1 MLKFNQITDFS
12 VTNKNVI
19 VRVDINVPINNGLI
33 ADDTRIKAILSTL
46 EYLTKQNAKVI
57 VISHFG
63 RPEGQFKKEM
73 SISQLI
79 QRIKDLI
86 PEIKV
91 NFIDDCIG
99 EKVKNAIEKTN
110 YGEIIILENLR
121 FYKEET
127 KNDETFSK
135 NLASFGDLYIN
146 DAFSCSHRSHS
157 SITGIPALLPS
168 CAGLLMEKELN
179 NLNNIFNNPEES
191 MMAIVGGS
199 KVSTKINLLKSL
211 VGKVKCLVV
220 GGGMANSFLYALG
233 YNVGNSLCEKE
244 LKDDA
249 LEIIQKAKINKCKII
264 LPIDVV
270 VTKSLVSNSHCKVKN
285 INDIEDNEII
295 ADIGFLTTSNINQEL
310 QNHQKVLWNGPVG
323 AFEIKPFNIG
333 TENIARIIASLT
345 YQKKIIS
352 IAGGGDVVSALN
364 ESGLINEFSYIST
377 AGGAFLEWLEGES
390 LPGILALSK

>member
-1 MLKFNQITDFS
+1 
-12 VTNKNVI
+12 
-19 VRVDINVPINNGLI
+19 
-33 ADDTRIKAILSTL
+33 
-46 EYLTKQNAKVI
+46 
-57 VISHFG
+57 
-63 RPEGQFKKEM
+63 
-73 SISQLI
+73 
-79 QRIKDLI
+79 
-86 PEIKV
+86 
-91 NFIDDCIG
+91 
-99 EKVKNAIEKTN
+99 
-110 YGEIIILENLR
+110 
-121 FYKEET
+121 
-127 KNDETFSK
+127 
-135 NLASFGDLYIN
+135 
-146 DAFSCSHRSHS
+146 
-157 SITGIPALLPS
+157 
-168 CAGLLMEKELN
+168 MEKELN

-295 ADIGFLTTSNINQEL
+295 ADIGFSTTSNINQEL
-310 QNHQKVLWNGPVG
+310 QNHEKVLWNGPVG

-333 TENIARIIASLT
+333 TENIARILASLT

-377 AGGAFLEWLEGES
+377 AGGAFLEWLEGKS

>member
-1 MLKFNQITDFS
+1 MLKFNQIKDFS
-12 VTNKNVI
+12 VANKNVI
-19 VRVDINVPINNGLI
+19 VRVDINVPINNGI
-33 ADDTRIKAILSTL
+33 ITDDTRIRAILPTL
-46 EYLTKQNAKVI
+46 EYLVKENAKVI

-73 SISQLI
+73 SISQLVS
-79 QRIKDLI
+79 RIKDLI

-135 NLASFGDLYIN
+135 NLANFADLYIN

-157 SITGIPALLPS
+157 SITGITSFLPS

-179 NLNNIFNNPEES
+179 NLNNIFNNSEES
-191 MMAIVGGS
+191 MLAIVGGS

-233 YNVGNSLCEKE
+233 YNIGSSLCEKE
-244 LKDDA
+244 LKEDA

-264 LPIDVV
+264 LPTDVV
-270 VTKSLVSNSHCKVKN
+270 VTESLVNNSHCKIKN
-285 INDIEDNEII
+285 INNIEENEIVV
-295 ADIGFLTTSNINQEL
+295 DIGFSTTIAIDQEL

-323 AFEIKPFNIG
+323 AFEIRPFNIG
-333 TENIARIIASLT
+333 TENIARIIAGLT

-364 ESGLINEFSYIST
+364 GSGLINEFSYIST
-377 AGGAFLEWLEGES
+377 AGGAFLEWLEGKN